1 MDSVELDPTQD
12 VRVDVRNQTV
22 TSRAGVASAQVP
34 GGARTQLLEGTWD
47 ATGQLLGAND
57 AIEATAARLPYVG
70 GFSG

>member
-1 MDSVELDPTQD
+1 MVTVCFSFWESVRGSET
-12 VRVDVRNQTV
+12 RTV

-57 AIEATAARLPYVG
+57 AIEATAARLPYVD